1 MNYFKS
7 YFLDIITKKYFQLK
21 GRAPRRE
28 FWFFMLFSF
37 LASFVLGLIGTA
49 LGLEYVMHLDTLATM
64 NELSG
69 AEGVTDFPI
78 NLVQIAISLLLML
91 PSFAVSVRRLHDI
104 GKSGW
109 WQLVALVP
117 LLGIFVLLVF
127 FLLPSQEG
135 KNDYGDFPRN

>member
-7 YFLDIITKKYFQLK
+7 YFLDVITKKYFQLK

-37 LASFVLGLIGTA
+37 LVSFVLGLIGAA
-49 LGLEYVMHLDTLATM
+49 LGLEYIMHMDTLATM

-78 NLVQIAISLLLML
+78 NLVQIGISLLLL
-91 PSFAVSVRRLHDI
+91 FPSFSITVRRLHDI

-109 WQLVALVP
+109 WQLIALIP
-117 LLGIFVLLVF
+117 FIGILVLLVF
-127 FLLPSQEG
+127 YVMGSQEG
-135 KNDYGDFPRN
+135 KNAYGDFPTN